1 MDQSNGIINVETFVN
16 SQKQSN
22 EIITIEEPEE
32 QKAEEVEENQISK
45 IQIFKHHPIVLVPN
59 RSIKRKKSD
68 AL

>member
-32 QKAEEVEENQISK
+32 QKAEEVEDQGFVFRGFDQSTK
-45 IQIFKHHPIVLVPN
+45 IET
-59 RSIKRKKSD
+59 
-68 AL
+68 